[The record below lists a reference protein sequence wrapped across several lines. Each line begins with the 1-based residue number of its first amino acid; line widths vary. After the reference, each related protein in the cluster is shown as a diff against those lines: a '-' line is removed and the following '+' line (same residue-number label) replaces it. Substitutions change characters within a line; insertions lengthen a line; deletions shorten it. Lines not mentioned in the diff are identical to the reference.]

1 MCCGPHSKEHRL
13 WLGLVAFI
21 IGAVVLLQKFEL
33 IPVTTWDYLWPTL
46 LIVVGLKLLIGSREN
61 CGPDDCCCSEG
72 GACACDMPSAPMVME
87 KKAPKTK
94 SKKK

>member
-1 MCCGPHSKEHRL
+1 MCCSPHSKEHRL

-33 IPVTTWDYLWPTL
+33 IPITTWDYLWPTL

-61 CGPDDCCCSEG
+61 CDDGSCCDD
-72 GACACDMPSAPMVME
+72 ACACDMPSMPMVME
-87 KKAPKTK
+87 KKAPKSK
-94 SKKK
+94 AKKK